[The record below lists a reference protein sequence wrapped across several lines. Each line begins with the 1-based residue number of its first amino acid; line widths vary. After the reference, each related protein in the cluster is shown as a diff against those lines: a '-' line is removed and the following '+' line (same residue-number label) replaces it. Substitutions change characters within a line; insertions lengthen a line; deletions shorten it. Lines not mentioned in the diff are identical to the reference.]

1 MTEDIPEIT
10 NTNISVCV
18 KNNSGTALKDATVVL
33 SKGNLEYTG
42 TTGSAGGCTLRNV
55 LLGDYDLTCTCENY
69 NDFEDTLEVTADTT
83 TLNITLSL
91 KYTAS
96 TPDPFEEEEGGF

>member
-69 NDFEDTLEVTADTT
+69 NDFEDTLEVSADTT
-83 TLNITLSL
+83 TLNITLNM
-91 KYTAS
+91 KYFGS
-96 TPDPFEEEEGGF
+96 TETFEEEEGGW